1 MNKNNT
7 ETSCIVPSLKFI
19 DAAEKYVNQEPLKAL
34 GAACGMGIILNILP
48 TRLMAGSASSLAVML
63 VRPALL
69 TLGLLKALELIRTKT
84 TI

>member
-1 MNKNNT
+1 MNKKNID
-7 ETSCIVPSLKFI
+7 TSCIVPPWKFI
-19 DAAEKYVNQEPLKAL
+19 NAAEEYVNKEPLKAL

-48 TRLMAGSASSLAVML
+48 TRFMAGSASSLAVTL

-69 TLGLLKALELIRTKT
+69 TLGLLKELELIRSKT

>member
-1 MNKNNT
+1 MNKKIT
-7 ETSCIVPSLKFI
+7 ETPSIAASLKFL
-19 DAAEKYVNQEPLKAL
+19 DAAEDYVNKEPLKAF

-48 TRLMAGSASSLAVML
+48 TRLMAGSASSIAVTL